1 MPAQGPCPACGG
13 QLVQVE
19 RSGVRIDACRQCR
32 GVFLDRGELDEILK
46 RERSY
51 VDEHAATTTRSSSA
65 RCPASREKQKSY
77 GFDAQTATKL
87 LKDFQSHKQSKSKHR
102 KKSVLDELFG

>member
-32 GVFLDRGELDEILK
+32 GVFLDRGELEEILK

-51 VDEHAATTTRSSSA
+51 VASAHDDDEEFL
-65 RCPASREKQKSY
+65 REVSGKPSKQKGY
-77 GFDAQTATKL
+77 GLDAQTATKL
-87 LKDFQSHKQSKSKHR
+87 FKDYQSHKKSKSSHK
-102 KKSVLDELFG
+102 KKSILDELFG

>member
-13 QLVQVE
+13 HLVQVE

-46 RERSY
+46 REHSY
-51 VDEHAATTTRSSSA
+51 VDSTQHDDEDFF
-65 RCPASREKQKSY
+65 REMSGKPQKQQSY
-77 GFDAQTATKL
+77 GLDAQTATKL
-87 LKDFQSHKQSKSKHR
+87 FKDYQSHKQSKSKHR
-102 KKSVLDELFG
+102 KKSILDELFG

>member
-1 MPAQGPCPACGG
+1 
-13 QLVQVE
+13 VE

-51 VDEHAATTTRSSSA
+51 VASSQDDDDEFL
-65 RCPASREKQKSY
+65 REVSGKPQKQQGY
-77 GFDAQTATKL
+77 GLDAQTATKL
-87 LKDFQSHKQSKSKHR
+87 FKDYQSHKKSKSSHR
-102 KKSVLDELFG
+102 KKSILDELFG

>member
-1 MPAQGPCPACGG
+1 M
-13 QLVQVE
+13 
-19 RSGVRIDACRQCR
+19 RIDACRQCR

-51 VDEHAATTTRSSSA
+51 VSSTHDDDEDFF
-65 RCPASREKQKSY
+65 REMSGQKKRHESY
-77 GFDAQTATKL
+77 GFDVRTAEKL
-87 LKDFQSHKQSKSKHR
+87 LKDFQSHKQHKSKHR

>member
-1 MPAQGPCPACGG
+1 MPAQGPCPNCNG

-19 RSGVRIDACRQCR
+19 RSGVHIDACRQCR

-46 RERSY
+46 RERQY
-51 VDEHAATTTRSSSA
+51 VASAHDDDEEFF
-65 RCPASREKQKSY
+65 REVSGKPQKQQSY
-77 GFDAQTATKL
+77 GMDAQSAMKL
-87 LKDFQSHKQSKSKHR
+87 FKDYQSHKSHKSKHR

>member
-51 VDEHAATTTRSSSA
+51 VDSAQHDDEDFFREMSGKPRSSRATAWMRRRRRS
-65 RCPASREKQKSY
+65 CSR
-77 GFDAQTATKL
+77 TI
-87 LKDFQSHKQSKSKHR
+87 QSHKQSKSKHR
-102 KKSVLDELFG
+102 KKSILDELFG